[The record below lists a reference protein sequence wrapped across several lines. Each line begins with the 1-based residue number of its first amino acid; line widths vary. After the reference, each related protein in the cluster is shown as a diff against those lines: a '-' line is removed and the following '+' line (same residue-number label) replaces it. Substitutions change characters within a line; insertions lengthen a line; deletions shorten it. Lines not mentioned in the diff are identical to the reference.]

1 MATNSAT
8 EALLKAARDAESAA
22 DDMAKSFNEA
32 SASVNRVK
40 QGFNGLGTGSVQFF
54 TAMTDGQKGMS
65 KYSAGMESAA
75 SGISS
80 FLSLLGPIGMLA
92 GALVQ
97 GFAALSSAVF
107 KSNDT
112 VLEVYDIFADFG
124 GATTLTGDA
133 LATLREKNSAAIKN
147 FNNLAK
153 VTGSLSGNLI
163 ALGNTAGEGIN
174 AFINIANVSDDTIKE
189 FSKLGWSQEKLT
201 SVQANYIKT
210 QGYLGTLRGKDENT
224 LRTESLKFAKQLIEY
239 SALTGKTT
247 DELQNIQQEAQSDYK
262 YASAMRELAQKG
274 DTASVKAFDA
284 LNMRV
289 ASNFGPGYAAGLRD
303 LIANKGV
310 ATTDA
315 GRRLLLTTGGEIN
328 AVLDKFAKTKNID
341 EVEVNLQRLGARL
354 EDSLGPAA
362 RATKGLED
370 AALFSESLTSQGKNF
385 YDGRTA
391 AVEQDIKNK
400 NLQKD
405 SIVDTRAELEKTTK
419 NLNQAFAA
427 FVNLISGPVNAA
439 FQGLLKGITFLT
451 EALTSSWIGKK
462 LGFTSSLT
470 DFSMKPLAELTKLQS
485 ENAVEIAKKEKELSE
500 APKVTIGNTTD
511 YANPTYTNKLTDTI
525 RDLKNSQ
532 NLIALEL
539 SNRKNTSGT
548 PAPAAGSPAAAP
560 AAGKSEASS
569 GPTDAA
575 SLARKLR
582 GYRTGGIF
590 NGPGTG
596 YTVTDT
602 DPMTS
607 SLPKAVIPLPSGQEI
622 PVSFKDLPKDLINK
636 EQNLLSRSD
645 DIGSILSEYMKAFIG
660 SETPTTET
668 MMPSMNNA
676 VNMNDVL
683 ALVSEKM
690 DNLISKMNQNA
701 EVQNDLLIL
710 AKR

>member
-32 SASVNRVK
+32 SASVNKVK

-65 KYSAGMESAA
+65 KYSSSMESAA

-92 GALVQ
+92 GTLVQ

-112 VLEVYDIFADFG
+112 VLEVYDTLADFG
-124 GATTLTGDA
+124 GVTNLTGDSLKEIYA
-133 LATLREKNSAAIKN
+133 KNTAAVIN

-153 VTGSLSGNLI
+153 VTGSLGGNLI
-163 ALGNTAGEGIN
+163 ALGGTAGEGVKS
-174 AFINIANVSDDTIKE
+174 FINIANVSKETIGE
-189 FSKLGWSQEKLT
+189 FSKLGFTSEKLT
-201 SVQANYIKT
+201 AVQANYIKN
-210 QGYLGTLRGKDENT
+210 QVAYGTIRGKTDKD
-224 LRTESLKFAKQLIEY
+224 LQIESLKFAKELVAF

-247 DELQNIQQEAQSDYK
+247 DEIQEIQKEAQNDYK
-262 YASAMRELAQKG
+262 FQSAMQELGEKEG
-274 DTASVKAFDA
+274 EKSVKAFTD
-284 LNMRV
+284 LNTRI
-289 ASNFGPGYAAGLRD
+289 AGNFGPTAAAALRD
-303 LIANKGV
+303 IIANKGY
-310 ATTDA
+310 ATTKP
-315 GRRLLLTTGGEIN
+315 GLQLLAQTGGEISKI
-328 AVLDKFAKTKNID
+328 LDDFGKDKDIDKVQKRLQELAKEREK
-341 EVEVNLQRLGARL
+341 
-354 EDSLGPAA
+354 SLGVVG
-362 RATKGLED
+362 RANPEVADAYGLNTD
-370 AALFSESLTSQGKNF
+370 ILKMFSKNF
-385 YDGRTA
+385 IPGRTDN
-391 AVEQDIKNK
+391 VKTEIENK
-400 NLQKD
+400 NLQRDKLLED
-405 SIVDTRAELEKTTK
+405 RAALQETTIG
-419 NLNQAFAA
+419 LNKAFQS
-427 FVNLISGPVNAA
+427 FINLISGPIMTA
-439 FQGLLKGITFLT
+439 FQGLLKGVNYLTDAFMNSWFARMLGITD
-451 EALTSSWIGKK
+451 EALQISSKPTEELIKMQRQTKEDLAREPVIIVSDTGRADSNQETVDQLKK
-462 LGFTSSLT
+462 
-470 DFSMKPLAELTKLQS
+470 
-485 ENAVEIAKKEKELSE
+485 
-500 APKVTIGNTTD
+500 
-511 YANPTYTNKLTDTI
+511 
-525 RDLKNSQ
+525 RQ
-532 NLIALEL
+532 NLIEAEL
-539 SNRKNTSGT
+539 AARAKMT
-548 PAPAAGSPAAAP
+548 PPAAVAPAAAPASPAAAP
-560 AAGKSEASS
+560 AAAPAAPAASPAAPA

-622 PVSFKDLPKDLINK
+622 PVSFKNLPKDLINK

-668 MMPSMNNA
+668 MLPSTNNA